1 MTHQAPPCRPTAPQI
16 AMPSPARRD
25 RTPTPPRPFVPVPL
39 MPSTTRRKRPHW
51 AVRAV
56 RVVVKALF
64 LCFCVFVGFVTFC
77 VAFHWLTLPG

>member
-1 MTHQAPPCRPTAPQI
+1 MTHQVPPFRPPVTGAPR
-16 AMPSPARRD
+16 PARAF
-25 RTPTPPRPFVPVPL
+25 TPVPL
-39 MPSTTRRKRPHW
+39 LASTSRRRRPHR

-77 VAFHWLTLPG
+77 VAFHHLTRWG